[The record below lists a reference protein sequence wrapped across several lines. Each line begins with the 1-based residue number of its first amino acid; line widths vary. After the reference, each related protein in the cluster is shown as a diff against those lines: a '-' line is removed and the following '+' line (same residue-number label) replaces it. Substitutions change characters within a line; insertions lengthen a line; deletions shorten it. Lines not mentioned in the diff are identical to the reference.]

1 MTATVDNL
9 WKSPERLCITPGG
22 GEVGGSLGEQLKR
35 APEGAVNTPEALA
48 IGAVEE
54 PLMTSHQSTEPVPN
68 QGQSAR
74 TTLNLIRSVI
84 GHADGHEVAAVSKIR
99 AVLDAAGEAV

>member
-9 WKSPERLCITPGG
+9 WKSPERLCITAGG
-22 GEVGGSLGEQLKR
+22 G
-35 APEGAVNTPEALA
+35 
-48 IGAVEE
+48 
-54 PLMTSHQSTEPVPN
+54 EPVPN